1 MGEFVLRTVSLLRRI
16 YCNSKKTLSAS
27 LRATLRS
34 PYNFILTSVVKNLQS
49 GRLTRIIR
57 EIPRL
62 GISPNALMS
71 FGLKA
76 LRITLTLSEILLNR
90 H

>member
-1 MGEFVLRTVSLLRRI
+1 MLSL
-16 YCNSKKTLSAS
+16 CFGSKKTLSAS
-27 LRATLRS
+27 LRDTLRS
-34 PYNFILTSVVKNLQS
+34 PYDFILPAVVKNLQS
-49 GRLTRIIR
+49 GRLTAIIR

-76 LRITLTLSEILLNR
+76 LRIIAMLNSIVV
-90 H
+90 